1 MIILKLLNRNN
12 LIVLIVSIL
21 LFSTNIYGEDEP
33 VDIWDLEKQKL
44 IRTIN
49 AHTKP
54 IQNITFH
61 DKKKDVS

>member
-33 VDIWDLEKQKL
+33 VDIWDLERCLMEKNSEWN
-44 IRTIN
+44 ISNIN
-49 AHTKP
+49 E
-54 IQNITFH
+54 IL
-61 DKKKDVS
+61 V